1 MDKLK
6 PRKLERKIRKEGN
19 KEEIETLKLGKNS
32 LKLLNKL
39 SPGEEYQ
46 GMWNSFDALKNAF
59 KANVQRYK
67 GIYSGYF
74 GNMLKEID
82 EQERQALGYHLH

>member
-1 MDKLK
+1 MH
-6 PRKLERKIRKEGN
+6 
-19 KEEIETLKLGKNS
+19 
-32 LKLLNKL
+32 
-39 SPGEEYQ
+39 
-46 GMWNSFDALKNAF
+46 

>member
-39 SPGEEYQ
+39 SPGEEYR

-67 GIYSGYF
+67 GIYSGLFWKYAKR
-74 GNMLKEID
+74 N
-82 EQERQALGYHLH
+82 R